1 MPTAGQNLSALQE
14 LSSLAE
20 PSSCSQERAVT
31 ASQHKMNGSP
41 PTRLW
46 AHSGE
51 RQQQEDYDCLRETIF
66 PIPNF
71 IGHTQFSCHGTGG
84 RFFFH
89 ALIDRSVPTSLEHS
103 SPSPLLKGARN
114 LQSKLRFLAVLQRY
128 QSFTGSGVQ
137 KTTAARE
144 ALHGANNL
152 DYLMIVYCVKLQY
165 THIFNH
171 FSTHLIKQT
180 LCKKTDTHSQHK
192 FLLEILVQQLIVQL
206 FLLLLYLT

>member
-1 MPTAGQNLSALQE
+1 MPPGNNLSHPKLHWTHPIL
-14 LSSLAE
+14 LSWYGW
-20 PSSCSQERAVT
+20 
-31 ASQHKMNGSP
+31 K
-41 PTRLW
+41 
-46 AHSGE
+46 
-51 RQQQEDYDCLRETIF
+51 I
-66 PIPNF
+66 
-71 IGHTQFSCHGTGG
+71 
-84 RFFFH
+84 FFH

-114 LQSKLRFLAVLQRY
+114 LQSKLRFLAALQRY

-144 ALHGANNL
+144 ELHGANNL

-165 THIFNH
+165 THTFNH

-180 LCKKTDTHSQHK
+180 LCKKTDTHPQHK